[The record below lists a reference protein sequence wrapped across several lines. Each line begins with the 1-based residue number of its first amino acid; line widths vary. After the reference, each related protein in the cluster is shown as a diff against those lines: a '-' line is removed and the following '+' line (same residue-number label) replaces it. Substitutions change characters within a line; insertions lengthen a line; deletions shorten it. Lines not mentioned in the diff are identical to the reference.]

1 MIKRTFD
8 FGWGAEF
15 ELKKFEKQILDEY
28 LRPLKDQEV
37 VLINSTWY
45 SDRHHKETVEELAQM
60 DFDAIVLVSFIDCA
74 IPHASWFKQFERP
87 VYEVGYYDSNYRI
100 DFWALAVD
108 RYFNLPTFGN
118 VRHTPNTA
126 FMCLNRKPHWHRKRL
141 IADLQR
147 ADLIEDNLVS
157 YGSENSRE
165 PVIRLNTDVSNISAQ
180 HELAPNAGED
190 QNGIINDIMSLGSEQ
205 NWNAHFLNVVTE
217 TVYDIN
223 QNHFVTEKTWKPVVG
238 YRPFFIYD
246 PDLGTK
252 WLTDRGF
259 ETYNTDFTDLIE
271 EVNTPTDLMKLL
283 ILLSQ
288 QERSYYNKKIVDLK
302 EKILYNRKCFTS
314 YVERQKLKIKEGIIC
329 QI

>member
-15 ELKKFEKQILDEY
+15 ELKKFEKQILDRY
-28 LRPLKDQEV
+28 LRPLDNQEV

-45 SDRHHKETVEELAQM
+45 SEKHHRETLIELEQM
-60 DFDAIVLVSFIDCA
+60 EFDAIVLVSFIDCA
-74 IPHASWFKQFERP
+74 IPHAEWFKKFERP

-108 RYFNLPTFGN
+108 RYFNLPAFTEIH
-118 VRHTPNTA
+118 HTPNTA

-141 IADLQR
+141 IADLKR
-147 ADLIEDNLVS
+147 ADLITENFVS
-157 YGSENSRE
+157 YGSENSSE
-165 PVIRLNTDVSNISAQ
+165 PEIRLNNDVSNINAQ
-180 HELAPNAGED
+180 QKFAPNAGEE
-190 QNGIINDIMSLGSEQ
+190 QNGIVNDIMSLGNRN
-205 NWNAHFLNVVTE
+205 NWNSHFLNVVTE

-223 QNHFVTEKTWKPVVG
+223 KHHFVTEKTWKPVVG
-238 YRPFFIYD
+238 FRPFFIYD
-246 PDLGTK
+246 SDLGTK
-252 WLTDRGF
+252 WLSDRGF

-271 EVNTPTDLMKLL
+271 TVNTTSDLMKLL
-283 ILLSQ
+283 ILLTQ

-302 EKILYNRKCFTS
+302 EKILYNRKCYAD
-314 YVERQKLKIKEGIIC
+314 YVKRQKQKIKEGIIC